1 MYNKTIVVG
10 YLGRDPEMRFTPSGQ
25 SVCTFSIASTRYWTD
40 QNGQRQEKTTWFKVT
55 TWNKQ
60 AETCN
65 QYLAK
70 GRLVLVEGEI
80 EASAWTDKDG
90 NSRATLELTAKTVKF
105 LGGGDHEDGEE
116 KPQSKPAAQK
126 PAAQKPAQKS
136 QPAQDYSYDEE
147 DIPF

>member
-1 MYNKTIVVG
+1 MYNKTTVVG
-10 YLGRDPEMRFTPSGQ
+10 YLGRDPELRFTPSGQ
-25 SVCTFSIASTRYWTD
+25 SVCTFNVASSRNWTD

-55 TWNKQ
+55 TWGKQ
-60 AETCN
+60 AEICN
-65 QYLAK
+65 QYLSK

-80 EASAWTDKDG
+80 EASAWTDKEG
-90 NSRATLELTAKTVKF
+90 NARATLELTAKTVKF

-126 PAAQKPAQKS
+126 SAAQKPAQKPQS
-136 QPAQDYSYDEE
+136 EPTYVYDEE